1 MKNLL
6 LLHLIFCNFFTQ
18 NAYSQDVNT
27 AIANVR
33 QYVKDIKLEKESVG
47 QKLESDPNDPL
58 EMTLTLINT
67 NAKGQSTIDLY
78 KFNFAFFDL
87 SNIKRDAS
95 KKQLAMELKATE
107 GLKAVGVAKNGK
119 ADKYTNELVFLCDN
133 ADDARDLEKALKDV
147 VTVAKKAWEAS
158 LKIPNDYAG
167 LWNYVQTNI
176 KNFKAQGIDAQA
188 KATQSTEFKDRM
200 IVDFTKTEGKK
211 TDEFIYD
218 FSVGDLVES
227 GLKVDISGNEVAF
240 TATTAD
246 KTDFVTKTEN
256 KKSEYTNE
264 ARILMT
270 NPSEAKKMQLA
281 FQKLVPLAR
290 KELQNRLPKNTNG
303 SFEGLKQITSFSL
316 NQKQYNQSINS
327 DCICQYS
334 TAIAEKGKSSG
345 QNYLFNFSDLTDFKL
360 DMDKD
365 LAKVTAKTIEKL
377 EFVATT
383 EKDKRKFDKEI
394 EFTFADVE
402 KARYFLAYMSSLST
416 KCKENLKPENF
427 DWLVKKLENAGAAG
441 YSQTLSLQEGGN
453 RGKWKFA
460 VTETGAKKSSE
471 TVYEFNVYDLDMAK
485 LDFVAKDQNL
495 VLKIP
500 TKKKEKLIKQTI
512 DGKPTFT
519 AETQFLL
526 TNAEDAKKIN
536 VTIKEIVVKYAL
548 LTDGKFVTNA
558 IVFDVNSANIQASS
572 NETLKTVGEI
582 LEDFKDF
589 KIKIIGHT
597 DSDGDDNKN
606 LQLSQKRAQAVKDYL
621 LKNYK
626 VDASRLTFEGK
637 GEKAPAMPNTTTE
650 GKAANRRVE
659 FVKI

>member
-1 MKNLL
+1 MKK
-6 LLHLIFCNFFTQ
+6 LIQLSFSVLFILNQ
-18 NAYSQDVNT
+18 NAYCQDINT

-33 QYVKDIKLEKESVG
+33 QYVKDIKLEKESIG
-47 QKLESDPNDPL
+47 QKLDADPNDPL
-58 EMTLTLINT
+58 EMTLTITNT
-67 NAKGQSTIDLY
+67 NAKGQSSIDMY
-78 KFNFAFFDL
+78 RFNLAFFDL
-87 SNIKRDAS
+87 SQIKRNAS
-95 KKQLAMELKATE
+95 KKQLAMELKTTD
-107 GLKAVGVAKNGK
+107 GLKAVGVTKNGK
-119 ADKYTNELVFLCDN
+119 ADKYTNELEFLCDN
-133 ADDARDLEKALKDV
+133 ADDARDLEKALKEIV
-147 VTVAKKAWEAS
+147 ISAKKSWEAS
-158 LKIPNDYAG
+158 LKIPNDNAG
-167 LWNYVQTNI
+167 LWNFVLTNI
-176 KNFKAQGIDAQA
+176 KNFKAQGIEANQ
-188 KATQSTEFKDRM
+188 KASQSIEFRDR
-200 IVDFTKTEGKK
+200 IKIEFTKSEGKK
-211 TDEFIYD
+211 AEDFSYD
-218 FSVGDLVES
+218 FSIGDLVES
-227 GLKVDISGNEVAF
+227 GLKIDISGNEVAF
-240 TATTAD
+240 TASTAD
-246 KTDFVTKTEN
+246 KADFVTFSEA
-256 KKSEYTNE
+256 KKIAYINE
-264 ARILMT
+264 ARILMA

-303 SFEGLKQITSFSL
+303 SFEGLKQITNFSV
-316 NQKQYNQSINS
+316 NQKQYNQSINA

-334 TAIAEKGKSSG
+334 TSNVEKGKSQS
-345 QNYLFNFSDLTDFKL
+345 QNYQFNFSDLTDFKL
-360 DMDKD
+360 DVDKD
-365 LAKVTAKTIEKL
+365 IVKIKAKTLENL

-383 EKDKRKFDKEI
+383 EKDKRKFEKGL
-394 EFTFADVE
+394 EFTLTDIE
-402 KARYFLAYMSSLST
+402 KARYLLAYLPSLST

-427 DWLVKKLENAGAAG
+427 DWLVEKLKNAGATG
-441 YSQTLSLQEGGN
+441 FSQTLSLQEGGN

-460 VTETGAKKSSE
+460 VTETASKKSSE
-471 TVYEFNVYDLDMAK
+471 TVYEFNVFDLDMAK
-485 LDFVAKDQNL
+485 LDFVSKDQNL

-536 VTIKEIVVKYAL
+536 VTIKEIVLKYAL
-548 LTDGKFVTNA
+548 LTEGKFVTNA

-606 LQLSQKRAQAVKDYL
+606 LLLSQKRAQAVKDYL

-626 VDASRLTFEGK
+626 VDANRLSFEGK
-637 GEKAPAMPNTTTE
+637 GEKSPAMPNTTPE